1 MNIIDNL
8 YYYVNTKR
16 LKEKGHNLTTLGY
29 ALSNITEPF
38 LVKASLHSDELSKG
52 FISIDGPSTR
62 YQVLYL
68 ALDKYDEFYLTTSPK
83 SAKAYIPVTNIY
95 DYGFSRI
102 SDLRDD
108 LNAIARKYSKEL
120 REFVFNHTHKYIA
133 TIITGGIEDV
143 TVVIAPERK
152 INNQKGE

>member
-1 MNIIDNL
+1 MNIIDNIYNYL
-8 YYYVNTKR
+8 FIKNLREY
-16 LKEKGHNLTTLGY
+16 GHNLSTLGN
-29 ALSNITEPF
+29 AISNITKPF
-38 LVKASLHSDELSKG
+38 EITASLHSDELSKG

-68 ALDKYDEFYLTTSPK
+68 ALNHDDEFYLTTSPK
-83 SAKAYIPVTNIY
+83 KAKAYIPVTNIY

-108 LNAIARKYSKEL
+108 LNSIARTYSKEL

-133 TIITGGIEDV
+133 TMITGGIEDV

-152 INNQKGE
+152 SNNQKGE

>member
-1 MNIIDNL
+1 MSTINNL
-8 YYYVNTKR
+8 YYHLDTKR
-16 LKEKGHNLTTLGY
+16 LQEDGHNLTALGN
-29 ALSNITEPF
+29 ALSKITEPF
-38 LVKASLHSDELSKG
+38 EVTASLHSDELSEG
-52 FISIDGPSTR
+52 IININGPHTR

-68 ALDKYDEFYLTTSPK
+68 ALNDNNEFYLTTSPK
-83 SAKAYIPVTNIY
+83 SAQAYIPVTNIY

-108 LNAIARKYSKEL
+108 LNSIARTYSKEL

-143 TVVIAPERK
+143 AVVIAPERK

>member
-1 MNIIDNL
+1 MSIINNL
-8 YYYVNTKR
+8 YDYICIKNLR
-16 LKEKGHNLTTLGY
+16 AHGHNLSALGK
-29 ALSNITEPF
+29 ALSNVTEPF
-38 LVKASLHSDELSKG
+38 GVTASLHSDELSKG

-68 ALDKYDEFYLTTSPK
+68 ALNQDDEFYLTTSPK

-102 SDLRDD
+102 SDLRDN
-108 LNAIARKYSKEL
+108 LNSIAKTYSREL

-133 TIITGGIEDV
+133 TMITGGIEDV
-143 TVVIAPERK
+143 AVVIAPERK

>member
-1 MNIIDNL
+1 MSIIDNL
-8 YYYVNTKR
+8 YDYMFIKNLRKY
-16 LKEKGHNLTTLGY
+16 GHNLNELGNTL
-29 ALSNITEPF
+29 SDVTEPF
-38 LVKASLHSDELSKG
+38 EVKASLYSDEFSEG

-68 ALDKYDEFYLTTSPK
+68 TLNHDNEFYLTTSPK

-108 LNAIARKYSKEL
+108 LNSIAKTYSKEL

-133 TIITGGIEDV
+133 TMITGGIEDV
-143 TVVIAPERK
+143 AVVIAPERK
-152 INNQKGE
+152 INSQEGE

>member
-1 MNIIDNL
+1 MSIINNL
-8 YYYVNTKR
+8 HHHLSTKSLR
-16 LKEKGHNLTTLGY
+16 EYGHNLSSLGN
-29 ALSNITEPF
+29 ALSNVTEPF
-38 LVKASLHSDELSKG
+38 EVTASLHSDELSEG

-68 ALDKYDEFYLTTSPK
+68 ALDKYDTFYLTTSPK

-108 LNAIARKYSKEL
+108 LNSIARTYSKEL
-120 REFVFNHTHKYIA
+120 RKFVFNHTHKYIA
-133 TIITGGIEDV
+133 TMITGGIEDV
-143 TVVIAPERK
+143 AVVIAPERK

>member
-1 MNIIDNL
+1 MSIINNL
-8 YYYVNTKR
+8 YHHLSTKSLR
-16 LKEKGHNLTTLGY
+16 EYGHNLYTLGNT
-29 ALSNITEPF
+29 LSKITEPF
-38 LVKASLHSDELSKG
+38 EVTASLHSDELSKG

-68 ALDKYDEFYLTTSPK
+68 ALDKYDTFYLTTSPK

-108 LNAIARKYSKEL
+108 LNSIARTYLKEL

-133 TIITGGIEDV
+133 TMITGGIEDV
-143 TVVIAPERK
+143 AVVVAPERK
-152 INNQKGE
+152 TND

>member
-1 MNIIDNL
+1 MSIIDNL
-8 YYYVNTKR
+8 YDYMFIKNLREY
-16 LKEKGHNLTTLGY
+16 GHNLTELGQ
-29 ALSNITEPF
+29 ALNKITEPIE
-38 LVKASLHSDELSKG
+38 VTASLHSDELSKG
-52 FISIDGPSTR
+52 FITLDTPFNR

-68 ALDKYDEFYLTTSPK
+68 ALNNNNEFYLTTSPK

-108 LNAIARKYSKEL
+108 LNAIARTYSKEL

-133 TIITGGIEDV
+133 TMITGGIEDV
-143 TVVIAPERK
+143 AVVIAPERK
-152 INNQKGE
+152 SNN

>member
-1 MNIIDNL
+1 MSIIDNL
-8 YYYVNTKR
+8 YDYMFIKNLREY
-16 LKEKGHNLTTLGY
+16 GHNLTELGQ
-29 ALSNITEPF
+29 ALNKITEPIE
-38 LVKASLHSDELSKG
+38 VTASLHNDELSKG
-52 FISIDGPSTR
+52 FITLDTPFNR

-68 ALDKYDEFYLTTSPK
+68 ALNNNNEFYLTTSPK

-108 LNAIARKYSKEL
+108 LNAIARTYSKKL

-133 TIITGGIEDV
+133 TMITGGIEDV
-143 TVVIAPERK
+143 AVVIAPERK
-152 INNQKGE
+152 TND

>member
-1 MNIIDNL
+1 MNIIDKL
-8 YYYVNTKR
+8 YDYMFIKR
-16 LKEKGHNLTTLGY
+16 LREYGHNLPELGT
-29 ALSNITEPF
+29 ALSNATEPF
-38 LVKASLHSDELSKG
+38 EVTASLHSDQLSKG
-52 FISIDGPSTR
+52 FISIDGPTTR

-68 ALDKYDEFYLTTSPK
+68 ALNHNNDFYLTTSPK
-83 SAKAYIPVTNIY
+83 NAKAYIPVTNIY

-108 LNAIARKYSKEL
+108 LNSIARTYSKEL

-143 TVVIAPERK
+143 AVVIAPERK

>member
-1 MNIIDNL
+1 MSIIDNL
-8 YYYVNTKR
+8 YDYMFIKNLREY
-16 LKEKGHNLTTLGY
+16 GHNLTELGQ
-29 ALSNITEPF
+29 ALNKITEPIE
-38 LVKASLHSDELSKG
+38 VTASLHNDELSKG
-52 FISIDGPSTR
+52 FITLDTPFNR

-68 ALDKYDEFYLTTSPK
+68 ALNNNNEFYLTTSPK

-108 LNAIARKYSKEL
+108 LNAIARTYSKEL

-133 TIITGGIEDV
+133 TMITGGIEDV
-143 TVVIAPERK
+143 AVVIAPERK
-152 INNQKGE
+152 TND

>member
-1 MNIIDNL
+1 MSIIDNL
-8 YYYVNTKR
+8 YDYICTKNLR
-16 LKEKGHNLTTLGY
+16 VHGHNLSALGE
-29 ALSNITEPF
+29 ALSNVTEPF
-38 LVKASLHSDELSKG
+38 GVTSSLHSDELSKG

-68 ALDKYDEFYLTTSPK
+68 ALNQDDEFYLTTSPK

-102 SDLRDD
+102 SDLRDN
-108 LNAIARKYSKEL
+108 LNSIAKTYSREL
-120 REFVFNHTHKYIA
+120 REFVFNHTNKYIA
-133 TIITGGIEDV
+133 TMITSGIEDV
-143 TVVIAPERK
+143 AIVIAPERK

>member
-1 MNIIDNL
+1 MGTNDTL

-16 LKEKGHNLTTLGY
+16 LKEQGYNLTTLGH
-29 ALSNITEPF
+29 ALNNITEPF
-38 LVKASLHSDELSKG
+38 SVKASLHSDELSKG
-52 FISIDGPSTR
+52 FISINGPSTR

-68 ALDKYDEFYLTTSPK
+68 ALNNNNEFYLSTSPK

-108 LNAIARKYSKEL
+108 LNSIARTYSKEF

-133 TIITGGIEDV
+133 TMITGGIADV
-143 TVVIAPERK
+143 AVVIAPERK
-152 INNQKGE
+152 TSTQKGE

>member
-1 MNIIDNL
+1 MSIINNL
-8 YYYVNTKR
+8 YNYLCTKTLR
-16 LKEKGHNLTTLGY
+16 VHGHNLSTLGN
-29 ALSNITEPF
+29 ALSNVTEPF
-38 LVKASLHSDELSKG
+38 EVTASLHSDELSEG

-68 ALDKYDEFYLTTSPK
+68 ALNQNNEFYLTTSPK
-83 SAKAYIPVTNIY
+83 SSKAFIPVTNIY

-108 LNAIARKYSKEL
+108 LNSIARTYSKEL

-133 TIITGGIEDV
+133 TMITGGIEDV
-143 TVVIAPERK
+143 AVVIAPERK
-152 INNQKGE
+152 TND

>member
-1 MNIIDNL
+1 MSIIDNL
-8 YYYVNTKR
+8 YDYMFIKNLREY
-16 LKEKGHNLTTLGY
+16 GHNLTELGN
-29 ALSNITEPF
+29 ALSNVTEPF
-38 LVKASLHSDELSKG
+38 EVTASLHSDELSKG
-52 FISIDGPSTR
+52 FINLDTPFNR

-68 ALDKYDEFYLTTSPK
+68 ALNHDDKFYLTTSPK

-108 LNAIARKYSKEL
+108 LNSIARTYSKEL

-133 TIITGGIEDV
+133 TMITGGIQDIA
-143 TVVIAPERK
+143 VVIAPERK
-152 INNQKGE
+152 MNNQKGE

>member
-1 MNIIDNL
+1 MSIIDNL

-16 LKEKGHNLTTLGY
+16 LKEQGHNLTTLSH

-38 LVKASLHSDELSKG
+38 SVKASLHSDELSKG

-68 ALDKYDEFYLTTSPK
+68 ALNHNNEFYLTTSPK
-83 SAKAYIPVTNIY
+83 SAQAYIPVTNIY

-102 SDLRDD
+102 SVLREE
-108 LNAIARKYSKEL
+108 LNSIAKTYSKEL

-133 TIITGGIEDV
+133 TMITGGIEDV
-143 TVVIAPERK
+143 AVVIAPERK

>member
-1 MNIIDNL
+1 MGIIDKIYDYLFINNL
-8 YYYVNTKR
+8 REYGY
-16 LKEKGHNLTTLGY
+16 NLSTLGN
-29 ALSNITEPF
+29 AISNITEPF
-38 LVKASLHSDELSKG
+38 EITASLHSDELSKG

-68 ALDKYDEFYLTTSPK
+68 ALNHDDEFYLTTSPK
-83 SAKAYIPVTNIY
+83 KAKAYIPVTNIY
-95 DYGFSRI
+95 DYGFSRT

-108 LNAIARKYSKEL
+108 LNSIAKTYSKEL

-133 TIITGGIEDV
+133 TMITGGIADV
-143 TVVIAPERK
+143 AVVIAPERK